1 MELCLL
7 FNTFIIPSTRQTVP
21 FHIIKEVHFLHLAST
36 LLRSWIA
43 PRLLP
48 QKHCILCLVPNG
60 CCCLCTS
67 SLMCS
72 LSSCCNLAVIYFNM
86 CCISLRFFPSFEC
99 TDALGI
105 IYTVDFP
112 MWDFR
117 LFRVAAQWETE
128 TGAHKNSTGSQQLKQ
143 HFSNTRSNV
152 IHETGLDWLSILY
165 VNLITLDI
173 FQFKSPFIWTAPCRT
188 IPWQCFG
195 AIPWVIPIV

>member
-72 LSSCCNLAVIYFNM
+72 LSSCCNLAVIYINM
-86 CCISLRFFPSFEC
+86 CCTSLRFLPSFEC

-117 LFRVAAQWETE
+117 LFRVEAQWETE
-128 TGAHKNSTGSQQLKQ
+128 TGAQKIAPAHNNSNNTSPTHDRTLCTKQGSIGYQ
-143 HFSNTRSNV
+143 FFM
-152 IHETGLDWLSILY
+152 
-165 VNLITLDI
+165 LI
-173 FQFKSPFIWTAPCRT
+173 
-188 IPWQCFG
+188 
-195 AIPWVIPIV
+195 